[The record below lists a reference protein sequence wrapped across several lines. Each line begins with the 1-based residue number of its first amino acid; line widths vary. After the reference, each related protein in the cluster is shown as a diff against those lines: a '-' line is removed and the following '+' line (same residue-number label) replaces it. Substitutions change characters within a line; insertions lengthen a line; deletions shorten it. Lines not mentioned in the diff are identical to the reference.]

1 MSSVRQEY
9 SATVRMMR
17 HSDLVSIAAVERL
30 SYDFPWSQGVFRDCL
45 LAGYYCLVLEHQG
58 EIRGYAILSVA
69 AGEAHILN
77 LCISPELRGY
87 GYGARLLDELLARSR
102 ALQVQQV
109 LLEVRPSN
117 ETAVLLYK
125 KRGFVRIGARHNY
138 YQAHQGREDAWVYS
152 LVIRSH
158 TP

>member
-9 SATVRMMR
+9 AANVRMMR
-17 HSDLVSIAAVERL
+17 HSDLPDIAAIERK

-45 LAGYYCLVLEHQG
+45 LAGYYCLVMEHQG
-58 EIRGYAILSVA
+58 VVRGYAILSVA

-87 GYGARLLDELLARSR
+87 GYGGKMLDELLARGR
-102 ALQVQQV
+102 ALQVQRV

-117 ETAVLLYK
+117 ESALLLYT

-138 YQAHQGREDAWVYS
+138 YQAHQGREDAWVYG

-158 TP
+158 SP